1 MHSALHTSK
10 TADGH
15 DAANKRRLFLICLLA
30 ITTTSMSFVLR
41 SSIAQDI
48 QTRLFDPID
57 PLHSAALV
65 GSALGVAFLGFAVT
79 VAVGSPLIDLVG
91 MRTVLLLCGLTFV
104 TGTGLT
110 ILAEQ
115 ISSGAGVYNIV
126 WTGMLLSGMGWG
138 CSEAVINPLTTTLY
152 PEEKTHKL
160 NVLHAWWPAGIIIGG
175 VAGLAIG
182 ALNLDWRYKFA
193 VVLLPATALLFL
205 LLTSGRFPKTERA
218 AAGIPASEMFWECLK
233 PAFILWF
240 LAMFLTSAAELAPG
254 QWVDMALTRTV
265 GMSGIWLLVY
275 VSGLMFV
282 MRHFAGTMVHKLS
295 SVGLLWVSCLLAAVG
310 LIALSVA
317 NSPVMGFLAATIW
330 GIGVCYMWPTMLAV
344 ASERFPRSGALG
356 MGLIG
361 TAGSL
366 STYFLLPQMG
376 KIFDNAKIEAAGG
389 EAAFAALSGDA
400 LTSVLAQ
407 ASTASFRGVAFM
419 PAVLLVVFGLV
430 WLSDRRKG
438 GFRPER
444 LSTEPARGT
453 ALVES

>member
-1 MHSALHTSK
+1 
-10 TADGH
+10 
-15 DAANKRRLFLICLLA
+15 
-30 ITTTSMSFVLR
+30 
-41 SSIAQDI
+41 
-48 QTRLFDPID
+48 
-57 PLHSAALV
+57 
-65 GSALGVAFLGFAVT
+65 
-79 VAVGSPLIDLVG
+79 
-91 MRTVLLLCGLTFV
+91 
-104 TGTGLT
+104 
-110 ILAEQ
+110 
-115 ISSGAGVYNIV
+115 
-126 WTGMLLSGMGWG
+126 
-138 CSEAVINPLTTTLY
+138 
-152 PEEKTHKL
+152 
-160 NVLHAWWPAGIIIGG
+160 
-175 VAGLAIG
+175 
-182 ALNLDWRYKFA
+182 
-193 VVLLPATALLFL
+193 VLLPATALLFL

-407 ASTASFRGVAFM
+407 ASTASFRVVAFM